1 MGMQQSTR
9 QAIAD
14 GVITA
19 KVRAAL
25 EEDPVTAHHD
35 ISVETLAGIVALS
48 GFVETD
54 IVRVEALQV
63 TAHVRGVLRVTNL
76 LDVRTFG

>member
-1 MGMQQSTR
+1 MSIQQSTR
-9 QAIAD
+9 NAIAD

-19 KVRAAL
+19 KVRAVL
-25 EEDPVTAHHD
+25 RQDPITAHHD
-35 ISVETLAGIVALS
+35 ICVETLAGIVALS

-54 IVRVEALQV
+54 IVRIEAVQV
-63 TAHVRGVLRVTNL
+63 TAHVRGVLHVKNL

>member
-1 MGMQQSTR
+1 MGTQQSTR
-9 QAIAD
+9 GAIAD

-19 KVRAAL
+19 RVRAVL
-25 EEDPVTAHHD
+25 RDDPITADHD
-35 ISVETLAGIVALS
+35 ICVETLAGIVALS

-54 IVRVEALQV
+54 IVRVEAAQV
-63 TAHVRGVLRVTNL
+63 TAHVHGVLRVKNL

>member
-1 MGMQQSTR
+1 MSTQQSTR
-9 QAIAD
+9 EAIAD

-25 EEDPVTAHHD
+25 GEDPITAHHD
-35 ISVETLAGIVALS
+35 ICVETLAGIVALT

-63 TAHVRGVLRVTNL
+63 TAHVRGVVRVKSL
-76 LDVRTFG
+76 LDVRTLG